1 MSTPLLVVVGQNS
14 QLCPMV
20 GSVLTSPVS
29 SQHSEALLTAKNR
42 RWWFFQPCK
51 IGLLGQNRGV
61 VFSAGH
67 SDTQLCRK
75 KTCTN
80 CSTPHG
86 VAPLLFPF
94 NRFLASPPTNS
105 HANEDDDDGNPKCMG
120 SFDVTGLARRQ
131 KMVGR
136 SQHKWNASPVL
147 GWNCPGQLSLLLF
160 TTSTIYRPRPTTMG

>member
-1 MSTPLLVVVGQNS
+1 MLSFFITPSMCLLLCWWLWSKLSALSNGWICLNFPSFISTLG
-14 QLCPMV
+14 
-20 GSVLTSPVS
+20 GFTYR
-29 SQHSEALLTAKNR
+29 EKTEGDG
-42 RWWFFQPCK
+42 FFQPCK
-51 IGLLGQNRGV
+51 IGLLGQNRRV

-67 SDTQLCRK
+67 SDMQLCRR

-131 KMVGR
+131 KMVGG
-136 SQHKWNASPVL
+136 SQHK
-147 GWNCPGQLSLLLF
+147 
-160 TTSTIYRPRPTTMG
+160 

>member
-14 QLCPMV
+14 RLWPMV

-29 SQHSEALLTAKNR
+29 SQHSEALLTAAKKQKVM
-42 RWWFFQPCK
+42 FFST
-51 IGLLGQNRGV
+51 LQNWTFRV

-67 SDTQLCRK
+67 SNMLLCRR

-120 SFDVTGLARRQ
+120 SFDVTWLAG
-131 KMVGR
+131 KKTKDGR
-136 SQHKWNASPVL
+136 GVTA
-147 GWNCPGQLSLLLF
+147 
-160 TTSTIYRPRPTTMG
+160 

>member
-14 QLCPMV
+14 PVCPMV

-29 SQHSEALLTAKNR
+29 SQHSEALLTAKKQKVMV
-42 RWWFFQPCK
+42 FST
-51 IGLLGQNRGV
+51 LQNWTFRV

-67 SDTQLCRK
+67 SNMQLCRR

-86 VAPLLFPF
+86 VTPLLFPF

-131 KMVGR
+131 KMVGG
-136 SQHKWNASPVL
+136 SQHK
-147 GWNCPGQLSLLLF
+147 
-160 TTSTIYRPRPTTMG
+160 

>member
-14 QLCPMV
+14 LLCPMV

-29 SQHSEALLTAKNR
+29 SQHSEALLTAKKQKVLV
-42 RWWFFQPCK
+42 FST
-51 IGLLGQNRGV
+51 LQNWTFRV

-67 SDTQLCRK
+67 SNMQLCRR

-131 KMVGR
+131 KMVGG
-136 SQHKWNASPVL
+136 SQHK
-147 GWNCPGQLSLLLF
+147 
-160 TTSTIYRPRPTTMG
+160 